1 MACGD
6 KVDRVIHPEI
16 PVKSVEGK
24 WGKHIWPLLLTVL
37 AENGNKGHMA
47 RNMQNVLRSP
57 GLKHFMNVTT
67 VEYADGQCILPRIVQ
82 ILPKNSTLHI
92 SNDYK
97 KDFHFSKQ
105 HAINHILT
113 EIRQKGATDNYNT
126 RVSEGF
132 HQEAQEAY
140 KQTNRKDTDSQM
152 DCIDENQEAIAHIRM
167 TVDNHDKAHHN
178 DTEDQDLGDDAG
190 SNDDQRSTQPT
201 PNNHWILLEN
211 GKYGAGHHTRKV

>member
-67 VEYADGQCILPRIVQ
+67 VEYADGQVFYDILKCILPRIVQ
-82 ILPKNSTLHI
+82 ILPKNSTLVHGRTHQLKQYIIQYEQCCEHI

-140 KQTNRKDTDSQM
+140 KQTNRKDTDSQ
-152 DCIDENQEAIAHIRM
+152 
-167 TVDNHDKAHHN
+167 
-178 DTEDQDLGDDAG
+178 
-190 SNDDQRSTQPT
+190 PT
-201 PNNHWILLEN
+201 ITTLRT
-211 GKYGAGHHTRKV
+211 KT